1 MITFEKEVIDSAVS
15 KLVKGDDYRDEVV
28 NAINVSFLDF
38 AVDFFKKIVAVKIQE
53 NNVDLV
59 WYKKHFIAADNISP
73 DDKAIFAGINKKTI
87 TNMRGSATKKI
98 AIRGGA
104 WSSIGK
110 KVEKPLY

>member
-15 KLVKGDDYRDEVV
+15 RLVKGDDYRDEVV

-73 DDKAIFAGINKKTI
+73 DDKAIFADINKKTI